1 MSSSEFNLG
10 SSSLFSVYTRMIKWY
25 NLYSYWTA
33 ILCILSYFRL
43 VPFSVIP
50 SVLGTI
56 TGTLGLL
63 YLKTHIGRPM
73 SLTFVT
79 LQIVLHLFSLFIL
92 PFRFTVR
99 DVYMN
104 LFIFAVFN
112 LWLLIQ
118 GETFVS
124 VYKPI
129 VFEDGRMTFG
139 DYLKSRGLLQST

>member
-1 MSSSEFNLG
+1 
-10 SSSLFSVYTRMIKWY
+10 MIKWY

-56 TGTLGLL
+56 TGTLVLL
-63 YLKTHIGRPM
+63 YLKIREGRPVG
-73 SLTFVT
+73 LTFVT

-92 PFRFTVR
+92 PVRFTPR
-99 DVYMN
+99 DVYIN

-112 LWLLIQ
+112 LWLLLQ

-124 VYKPI
+124 TYKPI
-129 VFEDGRMTFG
+129 VYEDGRLSLG
-139 DYLKSRGLLQST
+139 EYLRKRSLVWDTKVLEHHES